1 MSDYGAH
8 CTGCTVVIKYK
19 VYIILQKKMF
29 VFLNH
34 RHTILKTGI
43 CIVDSG
49 KIKHRMCLNLLCLHF
64 VSPTASFG
72 VLIGALLG
80 THRPQKRRVRRADEA
95 KTFLGSEGLAD
106 K

>member
-1 MSDYGAH
+1 
-8 CTGCTVVIKYK
+8 
-19 VYIILQKKMF
+19 
-29 VFLNH
+29 
-34 RHTILKTGI
+34 
-43 CIVDSG
+43 
-49 KIKHRMCLNLLCLHF
+49 MCLNLLCLHF